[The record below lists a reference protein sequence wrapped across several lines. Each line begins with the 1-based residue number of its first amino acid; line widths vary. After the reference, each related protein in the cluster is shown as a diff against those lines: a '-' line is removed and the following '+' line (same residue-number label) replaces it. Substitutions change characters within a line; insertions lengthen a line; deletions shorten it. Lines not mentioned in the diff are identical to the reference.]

1 MIKTYCFNH
10 KVCKQIHGIV
20 FATSLDKKAALNA
33 IKAHCDSSNS
43 ITIGI
48 VNKHLKKM
56 YKNAAKECNARIFAE
71 TGIYISKNTL
81 EVVIRANECSKHFDI
96 QNYITDID
104 DMKYVDYEYWL
115 DNRLSEI
122 ERDLGY

>member
-10 KVCKQIHGIV
+10 KVCEQIHGIV
-20 FATSLDKKAALNA
+20 FSTSLDKETTLDA
-33 IKAHCDSSNS
+33 IKAHCKAANS
-43 ITIGI
+43 ISVGI

-56 YKNAAKECNARIFAE
+56 YKKAAKEANARILAE

-81 EVVIRANECSKHFDI
+81 EVILKGNECSKYFNI
-96 QNYITDID
+96 QNYITDIE
-104 DMKYVDYEYWL
+104 DMRYVDYEYWL